1 MAQWKKKGLFRGCQA
16 LQAPRATS
24 CVNADQY
31 YKIGGTWAGSQ
42 CIGFV
47 RDGLGMITYKNGAN
61 ITFLLNGTS
70 DVRADKNCQIT
81 YALFKNG
88 VLVPRAE
95 TPHTFNFA
103 NQIAN
108 IAITAFVEN
117 LKYDDYLEVYCK
129 SNVANTLITTE
140 TLIVTF
146 LGDR

>member
-1 MAQWKKKGLFRGCQA
+1 MAEFKKKGLFRGCQA
-16 LQAPRATS
+16 LQSAQATN

-31 YKIGGTWAGSQ
+31 YKIGGTWGGSQ
-42 CIGFV
+42 CLGFV
-47 RDGLGMITYKNGAN
+47 RDGLGKLTYKNGAN

-70 DVRADKNCQIT
+70 DVKADKNCQIT

-88 VLVPRAE
+88 VLVTGAE
-95 TPHTFNFA
+95 TPHTFSSA

-129 SNVANTLITTE
+129 SDTANTLITSE
-140 TLIVTF
+140 TLITTF